1 VNLGIEVVEHPHP
14 ISSFEE
20 PVYKMAS
27 DESGSAGYQDASSRH
42 SPPPGRTLITSV
54 KLWNE
59 PNNLS
64 HWDFLLD
71 PGWSCY
77 AEMVKQASAAIRAAR
92 ADLPVVLGGMSPI
105 DASFA
110 RTLDSLGALDHVDV
124 LAVHGFPYDWNLWP
138 AEEWPRRIEEL
149 RSEFRRPV
157 WVTETGVSSYAS
169 EEVAA
174 WGLRRCRE
182 ILAGERVYWY
192 TLLDLD
198 PAREATTRHKQAE
211 GSSYWRHFHFGLLR
225 HDGTPKRALREFSP
239 DLGLCQWFHFQDER
253 TLERAVRWFEKL
265 GVREIR
271 TGLSW
276 AESHQP
282 GAEAWFDTLMA
293 ALEPFNVCATLC
305 FTPPSRGVRP
315 DHTSPPVDV
324 SEFAYFAQ
332 TVVTRYAAPQAII
345 GEQ

>member
-1 VNLGIEVVEHPHP
+1 
-14 ISSFEE
+14 
-20 PVYKMAS
+20 M
-27 DESGSAGYQDASSRH
+27 
-42 SPPPGRTLITSV
+42 ITSI

-71 PGWSCY
+71 PEWSIF
-77 AEMVKQASAAIRAAR
+77 ADLVIRASSAIRQSR
-92 ADLPVVLGGMSPI
+92 PDLPIVLGGMSPI
-105 DASFA
+105 DAGFVRRIA
-110 RTLDSLGALDHVDV
+110 ERGALADIDV

-138 AEEWPRRIEEL
+138 AEEWPGRIEGL
-149 RSEFRRPV
+149 RSEFGRPV
-157 WVTETGVSSYAS
+157 WVTETGVSSFAS
-169 EEVAA
+169 EAVAA
-174 WGLRRCRE
+174 RGLRRTRE
-182 ILAGERVYWY
+182 ILAGEKVYWY

-198 PAREATTRHKQAE
+198 PAREATTRHKEAE
-211 GSSYWRHFHFGLLR
+211 GTSYWRHFHFGLLR
-225 HDGTPKRALREFSP
+225 HDGTPKRALGEYSP
-239 DLGLCQWFHFQDER
+239 DLGICQWFHFQDER
-253 TLERAVRWFEKL
+253 TLELAVHWFEKL
-265 GVREIR
+265 GVREVR

-282 GAEAWFDTLMA
+282 GAEAWFDTLMS

-324 SEFAYFAQ
+324 SEFAYFAATIADRYVSPQ
-332 TVVTRYAAPQAII
+332 LTV